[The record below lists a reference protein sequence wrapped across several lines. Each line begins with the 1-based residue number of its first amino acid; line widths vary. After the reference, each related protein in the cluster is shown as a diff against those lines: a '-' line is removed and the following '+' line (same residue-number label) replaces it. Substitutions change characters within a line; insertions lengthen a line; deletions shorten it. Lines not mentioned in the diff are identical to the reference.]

1 MASDSHLPLKKS
13 GQSVIPEICLI
24 GSYADSLL
32 MTVSLTSEVQHVFFY
47 SLIWI
52 STNQGPVVQRLNSAI
67 HRINLYPADSVID
80 FRDTFPLDSDL
91 SGG

>member
-1 MASDSHLPLKKS
+1 
-13 GQSVIPEICLI
+13 
-24 GSYADSLL
+24 
-32 MTVSLTSEVQHVFFY
+32 MTVSLTSEVQHFFFY

-52 STNQGPVVQRLNSAI
+52 STNQAPVVQRLNSAI